1 MYRFII
7 TLALIL
13 IVNPV
18 FAGDND
24 KVKSS
29 QIIKEAKTAYKEV
42 VKLNN
47 AWRDTK
53 KLIKKAIEAH
63 SKKNYEKSIPL
74 ANQALNQSKMAIEQ
88 HNRQK
93 DNYRFLDQ

>member
-7 TLALIL
+7 ILALIL
-13 IVNPV
+13 IVSPV

-24 KVKSS
+24 KAKSS
-29 QIIKEAKTAYKEV
+29 QIIKEAKTTYKEV

-53 KLIKKAIEAH
+53 KLIKKASEAH
-63 SKKNYEKSIPL
+63 SKKNYEKSISL

-93 DNYRFLDQ
+93 DNYRFLGQ

>member
-1 MYRFII
+1 MYRFINS
-7 TLALIL
+7 LVLIL
-13 IVNPV
+13 IINPV
-18 FAGDND
+18 FAGDD
-24 KVKSS
+24 DRTKSN
-29 QIIKEAKTAYKEV
+29 QLIKEAKSSYKQV

-53 KLIKKAIEAH
+53 KLIKKASEAH
-63 SKKNYEKSIPL
+63 EEKNYKKSISL

-93 DNYRFLDQ
+93 DNYRFLDY

>member
-1 MYRFII
+1 MYRFINA
-7 TLALIL
+7 LVLIL
-13 IVNPV
+13 IINPV
-18 FAGDND
+18 FAGDD
-24 KVKSS
+24 DRTKSN
-29 QIIKEAKTAYKEV
+29 QLIKEAKSSYKQV

-53 KLIKKAIEAH
+53 KLIKKASEAH
-63 SKKNYEKSIPL
+63 GEKNYKKSISL

-93 DNYRFLDQ
+93 DNYRFLDY

>member
-29 QIIKEAKTAYKEV
+29 QIIKEAKTVYKEV

-63 SKKNYEKSIPL
+63 SKKNYEKSISL

>member
-1 MYRFII
+1 MLFID
-7 TLALIL
+7 
-13 IVNPV
+13 PV
-18 FAGDND
+18 FAATDDQG
-24 KVKSS
+24 KSS
-29 QIIKEAKTAYKEV
+29 QIIKEAKVAYKQV

-53 KLIKKAIEAH
+53 KLIKQASEAH
-63 SKKNYEKSIPL
+63 SKKNYKKSISL

>member
-18 FAGDND
+18 FPGDND
-24 KVKSS
+24 KAKSS
-29 QIIKEAKTAYKEV
+29 QIIKEAKATYKEV

-53 KLIKKAIEAH
+53 KLIKKASEAH
-63 SKKNYEKSIPL
+63 SKKNYEKSISL